1 MGGIRKMIKSK
12 LKISS
17 IILFALVLIVSCI
30 ITVFATEK
38 PITLTLAEYDTPI
51 GLAGE
56 GVKILQEEI
65 AEKTNGRV
73 ELTIY
78 WGGSLL
84 KGKEILRGVADGV
97 ADMGHIN
104 PNYYPNQLPMNGVYA
119 VIPQG
124 PDKFV
129 NQAWIFNTC
138 MEQIP
143 ELKAEFIANNQIP
156 IYLYGVLSKTIT
168 STKPITCLADYK
180 DKKIRASNRWA
191 LSMLEAAGAVPVSV
205 PWSDCFMALQTG
217 TIDAVYTNL
226 DAIHRVKMDEI
237 APHIFAC
244 RSLWSGT
251 QFIFTIN
258 LNTWNKL
265 PEDIQ
270 GQIMDATKS
279 SAIRYGEAYDKEW
292 KKCIAEQKE
301 MGCVVNVITP
311 EDVEKW
317 ASMPVIEELQAKWV
331 KESGDRGVKNAG
343 ELLKQIKEIVKQGI
357 EREK

>member
-1 MGGIRKMIKSK
+1 MKKSK
-12 LKISS
+12 LKISFAV
-17 IILFALVLIVSCI
+17 LFILVLIVTSI
-30 ITVFATEK
+30 TTVFATEK
-38 PITLTLAEYDTPI
+38 PIVLTLAEFDTPA

-73 ELTIY
+73 ELKVY

-84 KGKEILRGVADGV
+84 KGKEILRGVADGIV
-97 ADMGHIN
+97 DMGHIN
-104 PNYYPNQLPMNGVYA
+104 PNYYPNLLPMNGVYA

-124 PDKFV
+124 PDKFI

-143 ELKAEFIANNQIP
+143 EFKAEFIANNQIP
-156 IYLYGVLSKTIT
+156 IYLYGVLSKTLT

-180 DKKIRASNRWA
+180 NKKIRASNRWA

-226 DAIHRVKMDEI
+226 DAIHRVKMDEVGQN
-237 APHIFAC
+237 IFLC

-258 LNTWNKL
+258 LDTWNKL

-270 GQIMDATKS
+270 EQIMDATKS

-292 KKCIAEQKE
+292 KRCVEEQKE
-301 MGCVVNVITP
+301 LGYVVNVITP

-317 ASMPVIEELQAKWV
+317 ASMPVIEELQAEWV
-331 KESGDRGVKNAG
+331 KLNENLGVKNVS
-343 ELLKQIKEIVKQGI
+343 EIIKQVKEIVKQGI